1 MILCSF
7 GNKLIRNALMKGI
20 SPLIVNKLLINN
32 TNKSSLIVMN
42 RCINTT
48 EKKKSEGFVIF
59 YNISVNI
66 DSNLT
71 IN

>member
-7 GNKLIRNALMKGI
+7 GNKLIRNALTKGI

-42 RCINTT
+42 RYINTT
-48 EKKKSEGFVIF
+48 EKKKSDGFVIF
-59 YNISVNI
+59 YNISLLI
-66 DSNLT
+66 
-71 IN
+71 